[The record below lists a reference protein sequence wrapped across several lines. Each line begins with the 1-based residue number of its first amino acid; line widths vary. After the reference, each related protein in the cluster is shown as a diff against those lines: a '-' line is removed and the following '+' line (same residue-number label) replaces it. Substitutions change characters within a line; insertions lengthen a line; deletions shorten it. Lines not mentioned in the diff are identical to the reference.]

1 LNKGI
6 TVRSK
11 NTIRLAA
18 VLIATLS
25 AGCASIAVTGDAI
38 EQNTAVALGLEK
50 GAFTISDRADEGIKT
65 TYIAKVNKTGKKY
78 SCYVTG
84 TVGYTGRETSDA
96 ICTEAGKAAK
106 PSSASGGG
114 ACNALLKAGGKC

>member
-1 LNKGI
+1 MK
-6 TVRSK
+6 SK
-11 NTIRLAA
+11 NTIRLAG
-18 VLIATLS
+18 VLIAAIS

-38 EQNTAVALGLEK
+38 EQNTSVALGLEK

-65 TYIAKVNKTGKKY
+65 TYIAKINKTGKKY
-78 SCYVTG
+78 NCYVTG

-106 PSSASGGG
+106 PSSMGGGG
-114 ACNALLKAGGKC
+114 ACNALLKAAGKC